1 MGNDAD
7 QVLDDDDEDEDP
19 FVDVSDAVEAER
31 AKTTLLPRRHTK
43 RGKTAP
49 KLNTSEPDPSW
60 SESEIELTEGDDEDD
75 ESPLETAKT
84 TLLPRRHVKRG
95 QVTGQLSM
103 EDDPDKVDESEPP
116 FAVNPVSAAPQIPDF
131 LKHPKVADASVASAA
146 EASTSSDGEQT
157 LPPRITRAKKRT
169 ALSFRRSKSCMQT
182 LSPLLPRL
190 RTRNWN
196 RPPSRCSPRCLSL
209 AVALALSVGLPAPR

>member
-31 AKTTLLPRRHTK
+31 AKTTLLPRRHAK
-43 RGKTAP
+43 KGKTAP

-84 TLLPRRHVKRG
+84 TLLPRRHAKRG

-116 FAVNPVSAAPQIPDF
+116 SRPPLKFLISSSIPR
-131 LKHPKVADASVASAA
+131 LPMRLLRALPRRLLRAM
-146 EASTSSDGEQT
+146 GERT

-190 RTRNWN
+190 RTRSWN
-196 RPPSRCSPRCLSL
+196 RPPSRCNQRCLSL
-209 AVALALSVGLPAPR
+209 AVALASSAGLPVPR